1 MYDTRK
7 LITFAT
13 NHKMNSA
20 YALTCLCESSMVK
33 IKNADELLNN
43 AGSSLDRKARRLA
56 IDALNAALEAVD
68 PEFIIKSKVRVTGNT
83 LKVDNLT
90 FNLGRFKNVYVVGGG
105 KASGCMAGALFELL
119 GDRIKGG
126 AVNVPYSCPPYETG
140 KVKLQ
145 RASHPIP
152 DEAGAK
158 GASHMLELVGKAK
171 ENDLVVCL
179 ISGGGSSLMPQPR
192 GDVSLEDKRK
202 VTDALLKSGAT
213 ITEINTVRKHISEL
227 KGGWL
232 AKEAYPAT
240 VVNLILSDVVG
251 DPLDFIASGPTVP
264 DTTTFH
270 DAAEILEHHE
280 LWSQT
285 PDSVR
290 KVLTDGEKGLI
301 PETPK
306 PGDKVFRKVHNIVV
320 GNNFTASHA
329 ACNSLR
335 KARLN
340 SLLLTSALEGQ
351 ARDVGTV
358 LASMAKEIVES
369 GNPVSKPAGIVAG
382 GETTVTVVGKGK
394 GGRNQE
400 IALGAALKI
409 GNMDG
414 VAIASAS
421 TDGVDGPTD
430 AAGAIAD
437 GKTLQCAHDLKLNPR
452 EFLANNDSYTF
463 FSKLGDLV
471 FTGPTETNV
480 CDVAV
485 VVAV

>member
-1 MYDTRK
+1 
-7 LITFAT
+7 
-13 NHKMNSA
+13 
-20 YALTCLCESSMVK
+20 MVT
-33 IKNADELLNN
+33 IKNADQLLKN

-56 IDALNAALEAVD
+56 IDALNAALEIVD
-68 PEFIIKSKVRVTGNT
+68 PEVIIKSKVKVTGNT
-83 LKVDNLT
+83 LKIANLT
-90 FNLGRFKNVYVVGGG
+90 FNLDRFKNIYVIGGG

-119 GDRIKGG
+119 GDRIKEG
-126 AVNVPYSCPPYETG
+126 AVNVPYSCPQYETG
-140 KVKLQ
+140 RVKLQ

-152 DEAGAK
+152 DQSGVRAANR
-158 GASHMLELVGKAK
+158 MLELVGKAK

-179 ISGGGSSLMPQPR
+179 ISGGGSSLMPKPR

-213 ITEINTVRKHISEL
+213 ITEINTVRKHISRL

-240 VVNLILSDVVG
+240 LVNLILSDVVG

-270 DAAEILEHHE
+270 DAVEIVRHHG
-280 LWSQT
+280 LWST
-285 PDSVR
+285 VPESIR
-290 KVLTDGEKGLI
+290 KVLSDGESGLI

-306 PGDKVFRKVHNIVV
+306 PGDKVFKKVHNIIM
-320 GNNFTASHA
+320 GNNFAASQA
-329 ACNSLR
+329 AYGNFR

-340 SLLLTSALEGQ
+340 SLLLTSTLEGE
-351 ARDVGTV
+351 ARDAGTM
-358 LASMAKEIVES
+358 LASIAREIAAS
-369 GNPVSKPAGIVAG
+369 GNPVNRPAGIVAG
-382 GETTVTVVGKGK
+382 GETTVTVVAKGK

-400 IALGAALKI
+400 IALGAALRI
-409 GNMDG
+409 SGMNG
-414 VAIASAS
+414 VVIASVS

-430 AAGAIAD
+430 AAGAVVD
-437 GKTLQCAHDLKLNPR
+437 GKTLQRAHDLGLNPR

-471 FTGPTETNV
+471 FTGPTGTNV

-485 VVAV
+485 VVALSV